1 LFAVTPVVA
10 ALLAAVAVVA
20 VVVHNTRHDATASPT
35 AYHSGVTSSHR
46 PTTTR
51 VTPSPTPSP
60 TPTTPTDNPALA
72 TAAVNSVDSMGIGGI
87 SVGVAVLDRNT
98 NLITSGRLGAA
109 PFYSASVIKLFT
121 VTYLLHQQEVGA
133 ITLDSNMQNNIT
145 RALELSDDD
154 AMNAF
159 WNTYGGAAMI
169 PAFVNLYGLQNTS
182 APAVTGQWG
191 ETTFSPND
199 VLKVYLYAMDKLS
212 QADANLI
219 IGDLSMAANVG
230 ADGFNQ
236 AFGLLQAPRPPTVK
250 AKQGWMQL
258 PGDSMTLNSTGVLGT
273 NNQYVVAILTKQP
286 MSVSYDTGRVYLNQ
300 AAQVVEKALAP
311 GIG

>member
-1 LFAVTPVVA
+1 MTPVVA

-20 VVVHNTRHDATASPT
+20 VVVHNTRHDATASPR
-35 AYHSGVTSSHR
+35 AYHSGVTSSRR

-60 TPTTPTDNPALA
+60 TPTTPTDNPALL
-72 TAAVNSVDSMGIGGI
+72 TAAVNSVDALNIGGVSI
-87 SVGVAVLDRNT
+87 GVAILDRNT
-98 NLITSGRLGAA
+98 GQVAAGRLGST
-109 PFYSASVIKLFT
+109 PFYSASVVKLFT
-121 VTYLLHQQEVGA
+121 VTYLLHQQEAGA
-133 ITLDSNMQNNIT
+133 ITLNSNMQNNIT

-159 WNTYGGAAMI
+159 WDTYGGGALI
-169 PAFVNLYGLQNTS
+169 PAFVNLFGLQNTS

-199 VLKVYLYAMDKLS
+199 VLKVYLYAMNKLS

-219 IGDLSMAANVG
+219 IGDLGMAANVG

-236 AFGLLQAPRPPTVK
+236 AFGLLQAPRAPTVK
-250 AKQGWMQL
+250 
-258 PGDSMTLNSTGVLGT
+258 
-273 NNQYVVAILTKQP
+273 
-286 MSVSYDTGRVYLNQ
+286 
-300 AAQVVEKALAP
+300 
-311 GIG
+311 